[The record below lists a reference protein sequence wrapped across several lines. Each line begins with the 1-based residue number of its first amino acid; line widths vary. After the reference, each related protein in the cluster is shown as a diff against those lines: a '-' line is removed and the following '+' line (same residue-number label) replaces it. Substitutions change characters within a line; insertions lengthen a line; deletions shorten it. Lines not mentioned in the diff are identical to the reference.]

1 MSIRPSLYRVLTI
14 KKDGK
19 TVDFRLAATSI
30 DFYEDVLCPT
40 VSCTIQIANSGGAI
54 KSDESGKYVS
64 LYEGMKLRKGE
75 EVELYIQSNSATNQ
89 DLDYATKRSL
99 FVNDIT
105 ELIRDDRAEF
115 FKLHLFSKEAYMN
128 EMVFL
133 EKKYGE
139 STRISD
145 HVETII
151 NESFQSSIEKDIDT
165 TSVNYGFWGSQM
177 KPFEAIM
184 KLASKANSEGSL
196 NTSTTGPSSAGF
208 FFYQTRRGFAFKSID
223 NLVAQSVDVPKYVYT
238 EYNGSPV
245 DFKPRGDLISLDYK
259 INHFVINQAGSL
271 AEDLRKGVIAS
282 ARRFFDPVSFNVT
295 VDNIFSQ
302 DDYGTIPTLGE
313 RISEETP
320 KLGNIDLSKFPTKII
335 TETFDKGTANPEVST
350 KNNLDQ
356 TLYSSQRKMR
366 YNSLFSQSV
375 SIQVP
380 LNTNLHAGDLID
392 CVFASIGDSDLP
404 EPDRTQ
410 ISGIYMIKELCHH
423 YDPRTSYTSMML
435 TRDTYGER
443 QK

>member
-54 KSDESGKYVS
+54 KSDETGKYVS
-64 LYEGMKLRKGE
+64 LYEGMKIRKGE

-89 DLDYATKRSL
+89 DLDYATRRSL
-99 FVNDIT
+99 YVNDIT
-105 ELIRDDRAEF
+105 DLIRDDRAEF

-145 HVETII
+145 HVQTII
-151 NESFQSSIEKDIDT
+151 DESFQSSIEADIDT

-196 NTSTTGPSSAGF
+196 NSDTGNSSAGF

-238 EYNGSPV
+238 EYNGSPN
-245 DFKPRGDLISLDYK
+245 DFEPRGDLISIDYK

-302 DDYGTIPTLGE
+302 DNYGTIPTLGE

-335 TETFDKGTANPEVST
+335 TETFDKGTANPKVST
-350 KNNLDQ
+350 KSNVDP
-356 TLYSSQRKMR
+356 TLFSSQRKMR
-366 YNSLFSQSV
+366 YNSLFAQSV

-392 CVFASIGDSDLP
+392 CVFASIGDSDLT